1 MSSVLFCRPL
11 VSESVAFL
19 GDRKWLASAFYSLA
33 GASWVQGGSLS
44 EFPPPRW
51 QRFAPAAHEAGGG
64 ARGAPAVV
72 FARRR
77 GGRGRWGMPPPRGE
91 FRFRTAAGSWSFM
104 TFPASPL
111 VLYPAS
117 RLQRR
122 RGLERG

>member
-19 GDRKWLASAFYSLA
+19 GDRKWLASAFYSPA

-51 QRFAPAAHEAGGG
+51 QRFAPAAHAACGG
-64 ARGAPAVV
+64 VV

-77 GGRGRWGMPPPRGE
+77 GGRGRWGTPPPRGE
-91 FRFRTAAGSWSFM
+91 FRFRTAAGSWSLM
-104 TFPASPL
+104 TFLASPL